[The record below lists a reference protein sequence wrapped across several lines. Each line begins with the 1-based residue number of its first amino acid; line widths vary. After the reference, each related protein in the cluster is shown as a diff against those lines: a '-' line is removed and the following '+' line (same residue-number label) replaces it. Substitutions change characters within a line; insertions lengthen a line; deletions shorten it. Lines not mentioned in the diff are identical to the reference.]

1 MITDNIEN
9 IDLYSS
15 IIPKEA
21 IEFIRKLNQ
30 NIELGKY
37 EISDN
42 IYANIEMY
50 NTKPF
55 SEGKFESHRQYCDI
69 QILLKGEEYI
79 LYQPTKNLKNSGVYR
94 QEKDIMF
101 YLDKIENSPFVKLDG
116 TNFALLFPHE
126 AHAPQIATDDGVQN
140 VIKVVVKIK
149 VA

>member
-9 IDLYSS
+9 IDLYNS
-15 IIPKEA
+15 IIPNEVIK
-21 IEFIRKLNQ
+21 FIKNLNQ
-30 NIELGKY
+30 NTELGKY
-37 EISDN
+37 QIDEN

-50 NTKPF
+50 NTKPIQ
-55 SEGKFESHRQYCDI
+55 EGKFESHKQYCDI

-101 YLDKIENSPFVKLDG
+101 YLDKIEGSPFVKLDG
-116 TNFALLFPHE
+116 TNFALIYPHE
-126 AHAPQIATDDGVQN
+126 AHAPQIATNVGEQN

-149 VA
+149 K